1 MKFTIALVALLSFTQ
16 ADSQSTATEDMID
29 KLSDSLTL
37 KVTEKLDD
45 IIKQKVKDAVA
56 AEMTK
61 LAADQTPE

>member
-61 LAADQTPE
+61 LAADQTSE